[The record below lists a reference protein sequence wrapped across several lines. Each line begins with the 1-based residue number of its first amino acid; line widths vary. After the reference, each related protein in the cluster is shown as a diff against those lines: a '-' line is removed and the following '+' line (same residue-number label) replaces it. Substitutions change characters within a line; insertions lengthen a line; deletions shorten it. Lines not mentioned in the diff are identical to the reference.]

1 MATTQD
7 IQRLKDEFDEH
18 IHTLQNSFGVV
29 ETDINKLASFT
40 HDFQFASLDEHQHDD
55 NDLRQVGK
63 DAHDKCTAFV
73 TAVNGETEQL
83 NANLQKL
90 HELLT
95 SAPGNLDQ
103 HVQQHAAGHQEL
115 QHATQE
121 MGGALDQAHTE
132 FDQTHNEYLQHVQQM
147 RGVMQTLTDKLY
159 GSAGHFDESI
169 RSTQMVHVEKA
180 ATELQALIDSHAHGH
195 IPSEFEQA
203 GTQLG
208 TLTHNLGE
216 HAKTAQTNMQH
227 EIETMMKELK
237 EYAEH
242 KFEDQVHAAINKLI
256 HETLTWVMQEMIE
269 TTTVVTV
276 GVTTT
281 TAMSP
286 FIPELAILKKA
297 LDGIKEAIKVF
308 KTLAD
313 IF

>member
-18 IHTLQNSFGVV
+18 IATLQNSFGVV

-73 TAVNGETEQL
+73 TSVNGETEQL
-83 NANLQKL
+83 NTNLRQL
-90 HELLT
+90 HDLLAA
-95 SAPGNLDQ
+95 APGNMDQ
-103 HVQQHAAGHQEL
+103 HVQQHASGHQEL
-115 QHATQE
+115 QHAAQE

-132 FDQTHNEYLQHVQQM
+132 FDQTHTEYLQHVQQM
-147 RGVMQTLTDKLY
+147 RGVMQTLTDKVY

-169 RSTQMVHVEKA
+169 RNTQMVHVEKA
-180 ATELQALIDSHAHGH
+180 QTELQTLIDSHAHGH

-208 TLTHNLGE
+208 TLTTNLGA
-216 HAKTAQTNMQH
+216 HAHTVQTSLQH
-227 EIETMMKELK
+227 EMEAAMKELK
-237 EYAEH
+237 EYAAQ
-242 KFEDQVHAAINKLI
+242 KFEDQVHAAVNKLI
-256 HETLTWVMQEMIE
+256 HETLAFVMQEMVE

-276 GVTTT
+276 GVSTTA
-281 TAMSP
+281 AMSP

-297 LDGIKEAIKVF
+297 LDGIKEAIKIF